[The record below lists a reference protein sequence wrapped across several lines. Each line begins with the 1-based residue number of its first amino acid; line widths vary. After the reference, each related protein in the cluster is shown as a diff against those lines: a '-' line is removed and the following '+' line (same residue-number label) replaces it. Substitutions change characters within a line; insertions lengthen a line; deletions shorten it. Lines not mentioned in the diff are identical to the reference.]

1 MFSMLF
7 AGRLSFRT
15 DPRYLMAGGVLL
27 LLWSIWDMSQW
38 TPAVLPSWLVA
49 VTFVQGIGMGFIFVP
64 MNLVAFATLPAVY
77 RTDGTALINLVRNVG
92 MAVGVSITTTVLASG
107 IQTAHSQ
114 LADHITRFNRGL
126 GVNAPSML
134 WNPQLPFGLQQL
146 HRAVE
151 YNAQVIAYAND
162 FLFMF
167 FISVPAL
174 VVIALMKRPRLSE
187 QPRSLEA
194 VAE

>member
-1 MFSMLF
+1 
-7 AGRLSFRT
+7 
-15 DPRYLMAGGVLL
+15 LL
-27 LLWSIWDMSQW
+27 LLWSIWEMSRW
-38 TPAVLPSWLVA
+38 TPAIAPSWLVFT
-49 VTFVQGIGMGFIFVP
+49 TFVQGIGMGFIFVP

-77 RTDGTALINLVRNVG
+77 RTDGTALINLIRNVG

-107 IQTAHSQ
+107 VQTAHSQ
-114 LADHITRFNRGL
+114 LAEHVTRFNRGL
-126 GVNAPSML
+126 GVNAPSMM

-146 HRAVE
+146 NGVIE

-174 VVIALMKRPRLSE
+174 VVIFLMRKPTLNQQQ
-187 QPRSLEA
+187 QPMEA